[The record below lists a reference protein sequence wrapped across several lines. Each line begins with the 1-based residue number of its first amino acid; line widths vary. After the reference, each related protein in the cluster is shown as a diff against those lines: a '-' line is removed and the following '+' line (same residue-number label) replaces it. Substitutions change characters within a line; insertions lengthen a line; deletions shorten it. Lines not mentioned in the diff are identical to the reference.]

1 VDSKPRCLV
10 LFEES
15 CKSKATKKNYKI
27 SLDKFLQWT
36 KKDYESF
43 LMLSENERQVLLED
57 YTIFIK
63 RRLNPNSVPKML
75 QGPQKFLRSN
85 RIKYDKEALEGL
97 FPEEIKSGGERAI
110 TTEEIQ
116 RMLNSTSS
124 KRVKVLIHLLSA
136 TGHRPEA
143 LAELMIQDMSELSK
157 DSLCLVAYRNSKNQH
172 EIFCHSETKKAI
184 EEYLEE
190 RKSQGEKLTPDSYL
204 LAKHDLFKQGIDSRP
219 LIVQAIDSMIGI
231 VMKKAKIE
239 RIKRGNRFDLAVCG
253 GFRKRFNT
261 ILKSN
266 PNISYAIAER
276 LMDHKTNLEPVYLH
290 TPKEKLFSEYEKAIP
305 ELMIDEEFR
314 LREEAKKKDKLI
326 EKFEFEAKN
335 EIESVKKQLH
345 EQQLTT
351 LELIGDAIKDPEK
364 FKKMLLDRQKEEW
377 IQRYNK
383 TNLKL

>member
-1 VDSKPRCLV
+1 MDSKPRCLV

-15 CKSKATKKNYKI
+15 CKSKATKKNYKLG
-27 SLDKFLQWT
+27 LDRFLKWA

-43 LMLSENERQVLLED
+43 LILSEDERQVLLED
-57 YTIFIK
+57 YTIYVK
-63 RRLNPNSVPKML
+63 RRLNPNSVPKVL
-75 QGPQKFLRSN
+75 QGPQKFLKAN
-85 RIKYDKEALEGL
+85 RVKYDKEALEGL

-116 RMLNSTSS
+116 RMLRFTSS
-124 KRVKVLIHLLSA
+124 KRVKALIHLLSA

-143 LAELMIQDMSELSK
+143 LADLMIKDMSELSK
-157 DSLCLVAYRNSKNQH
+157 ESLCLVAYRNSKNEH
-172 EIFCHSETKKAI
+172 EVFCHSEAKKAI

-190 RKSQGEKLTPDSYL
+190 RKAQGEKLTSDSYL
-204 LAKHDLFKQGIDSRP
+204 LAKHDLFKQGIDSKP
-219 LIVQAIDSMIGI
+219 LIVQAVDSMIGT

-290 TPKEKLFSEYEKAIP
+290 TPKERLFSEYEKAIP
-305 ELMIDEEFR
+305 ELMVDQESR
-314 LREEAKKKDKLI
+314 LREESKKKDVTI
-326 EKFEFEAKN
+326 EKFGYEAKN
-335 EIESVKKQLH
+335 EIESMKRELH
-345 EQQLTT
+345 AQRIDT
-351 LELIGDAIKDPEK
+351 LKLIGDAIKDPEK
-364 FKKMLLDRQKEEW
+364 FKKLLSEFKDED
-377 IQRYNK
+377 
-383 TNLKL
+383 